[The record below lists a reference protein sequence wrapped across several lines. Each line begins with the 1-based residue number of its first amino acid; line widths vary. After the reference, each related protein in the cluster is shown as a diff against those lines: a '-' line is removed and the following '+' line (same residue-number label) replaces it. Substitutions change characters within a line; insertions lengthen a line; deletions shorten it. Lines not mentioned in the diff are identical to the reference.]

1 MRGSMAEVKFLNRD
15 STAPTGDFV
24 AITRRIAPNNTVV
37 TDIICMKDGAAV
49 KTITDRQ
56 FRPDAA
62 IETAQEIADE
72 HDVEVVYMLDL
83 A

>member
-1 MRGSMAEVKFLNRD
+1 MAEVKFLNRE
-15 STAPTGDFV
+15 SAAPTGDFV
-24 AITRRIAPNNTVV
+24 AITRRVAPNNTVV
-37 TDIICMKDGAAV
+37 TDIVCMKNGEAV

-62 IETAQEIADE
+62 IEAAQDIADE
-72 HDVEVVYMLDL
+72 HDVDVIYMLDL

>member
-1 MRGSMAEVKFLNRD
+1 MAEVKFLSRE

-24 AITRRIAPNNTVV
+24 AITRRVAPNNTIV
-37 TDIICMKDGAAV
+37 TDIICMKGGAAV

-56 FRPDAA
+56 LTPDVA
-62 IETAQEIADE
+62 IEKAQEIADE

>member
-1 MRGSMAEVKFLNRD
+1 MAEVKFLNRD

-56 FRPDAA
+56 LRPDAA
-62 IETAQEIADE
+62 IEKARRSPDD

>member
-1 MRGSMAEVKFLNRD
+1 MAEVKFLNRE

-37 TDIICMKDGAAV
+37 TDIICMKNGGAV

-62 IETAQEIADE
+62 IEAAQDIADE
-72 HDVEVVYMLDL
+72 HDIDVIYMLDL